1 MRNYG
6 AASSLVQSLRKVTPT
21 MGIAMREAK
30 MLEVSDTVQSYT
42 TVLENH
48 VSSKTQ
54 MVLCV
59 LSSEKKDLYDGIK
72 QYLCVNCP
80 TPSQCVVAR
89 TLDKPQTLMTIATK
103 IAQQMNCKMG
113 GALRKVETGLQ
124 NAMFIGIDCFH
135 DIVNRRKSVAGF
147 VSSINQELT
156 QWFSQ
161 CIFQESGQELVNGL
175 KTCLEAALKLWCKH
189 NQFLLQAIIVY
200 RDGVGNAQLQALMDH
215 EVPQIESSLKSVYP
229 KDSGYINCKVQIV

>member
-1 MRNYG
+1 
-6 AASSLVQSLRKVTPT
+6 

-54 MVLCV
+54 M
-59 LSSEKKDLYDGIK
+59 
-72 QYLCVNCP
+72 
-80 TPSQCVVAR
+80 
-89 TLDKPQTLMTIATK
+89 
-103 IAQQMNCKMG
+103 
-113 GALRKVETGLQ
+113 LQ

-161 CIFQESGQELVNGL
+161 CIFQELGQELVNGL